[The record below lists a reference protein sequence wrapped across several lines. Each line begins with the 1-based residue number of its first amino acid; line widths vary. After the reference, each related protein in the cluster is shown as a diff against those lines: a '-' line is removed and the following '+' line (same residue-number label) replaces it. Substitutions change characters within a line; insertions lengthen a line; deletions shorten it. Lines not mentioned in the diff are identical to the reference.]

1 MSIELYQRVALTR
14 DVPEQNLQKG
24 DIATV
29 VENLPATKKS
39 KGEPGYALEVFN
51 VLGETTAV
59 VFVPASAVRSLRADE
74 MPHVRSLAKAVSE

>member
-14 DVPEQNLQKG
+14 DVSEGNLQKG

-29 VENLPATKKS
+29 VENPPATKES

-51 VLGETTAV
+51 ALGETTAV

-74 MPHVRSLAKAVSE
+74 IPHVRPLARAASE